1 MKFFYAL
8 ILTLSFNTLAETT
21 PSAKDMKFVTSFKNY
36 ACKSFRDQTSAPYE
50 IAELE
55 VEFTKLGV
63 SADTRRAIMDIQSLD
78 GECSY
83 SADFSR
89 QKGFKVL
96 KFEASYT
103 NDTARCLDLKGKLDE
118 ILMPGFRYVVK
129 YNAYLSVLLN
139 TKLTGA
145 CEEVSGHHL
154 IEFHWL

>member
-8 ILTLSFNTLAETT
+8 ILTLSFNALAETT
-21 PSAKDMKFVTSFKNY
+21 PSAQDMKFVTNFKNY
-36 ACKSFRDQTSAPYE
+36 ACKSFRDQSTAPNE
-50 IAELE
+50 IIELE
-55 VEFTKLGV
+55 VEFTRLGV
-63 SADTRRAIMDIQSLD
+63 AADTRRAIMDIASLD

-96 KFEASYT
+96 NFEASYSS
-103 NDTARCLDLKGKLDE
+103 DTARCLDLKDKLDE
-118 ILMPGFRYVVK
+118 LLRPGFRYAVK

-145 CEEVSGHHL
+145 CEKVSGNHL
-154 IEFHWL
+154 IEFQWL